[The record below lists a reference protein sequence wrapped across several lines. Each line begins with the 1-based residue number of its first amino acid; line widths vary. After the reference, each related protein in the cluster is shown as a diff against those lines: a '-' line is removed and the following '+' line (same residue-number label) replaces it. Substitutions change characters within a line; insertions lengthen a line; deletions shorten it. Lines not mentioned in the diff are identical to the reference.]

1 MIHQVIQGFQTVASF
16 NKISHEQQRLA
27 DAVDAQV
34 EAKTFWMRME
44 AYVSAVAK
52 ALVPCT
58 FFVLSSLIAREI
70 HSGQASTG
78 DLVFFIQ
85 HWDILVFLIKILS
98 HE

>member
-58 FFVLSSLIAREI
+58 FFLLSSLIARE
-70 HSGQASTG
+70 STPDRRVQAILYSSFNTG
-78 DLVFFIQ
+78 TF
-85 HWDILVFLIKILS
+85 WS
-98 HE
+98 S